1 MPPPSRGVLSR
12 RQRWKPVSGFASR
25 VYEPWERWLL
35 AAIDLPR
42 IVRRGRFQAA
52 VAAPPLDPAS
62 VRRALVLRLDRMGDL
77 LMSLPAIASLRAALP
92 HAHLTL
98 AVGQWCAQ
106 LARRAPVDAVVVW
119 SAPWVGRRAEGADS
133 LLALSHRAWALRGQR
148 LDLALD
154 LQGDVRAALLM
165 ALAGARARI
174 GYANTGGG
182 WLLTHAVPLD
192 ERVSWVEQNRMAVAR
207 AVGAPAGARPFP
219 LLTDEDRV
227 FASALLSA
235 RCGEQRPLIGLHPSG
250 GRFVKQWDLVRWARV
265 ASGLVQTF
273 GAKIVLTGSAADR
286 PLTAALASALG
297 QGAVDLAGTLDV
309 DEMLAIVGSVDLFL
323 SSDTGPM
330 HMACALG
337 TPSVSVFGPSDPARY
352 FSGGSGARGSRHV
365 VVRADLWCSP
375 CNLIRRPPRECQGAE
390 PPECLRLIS
399 AEEVL
404 DRASESLRASGYASA
419 LPHRR

>member
-1 MPPPSRGVLSR
+1 MSR

-35 AAIDLPR
+35 RALDLPTL
-42 IVRRGRFQAA
+42 VRRRTFQQA
-52 VAAPPLDPAS
+52 VTAPPIDPTS

-77 LMSLPAIASLRAALP
+77 LMSLPALASLRAALP
-92 HAHLTL
+92 HARLTL
-98 AVGQWCAQ
+98 AVGEWCAQ
-106 LARRAPVDAVVVW
+106 IARRAPVDEVVVW

-133 LLALSHRAWALRGQR
+133 LLTLGRRAWALRAQG

-165 ALAGARARI
+165 TLTGARARV
-174 GYANTGGG
+174 GYANAGGG
-182 WLLTHAVPLD
+182 WLLTHVVPLD
-192 ERVSWVEQNRMAVAR
+192 ERVSWVEQNHRAVVR
-207 AVGAPAGARPFP
+207 AVGEVAGAREMP
-219 LLTDEDRV
+219 LLTERDRG
-227 FASALLSA
+227 FASALLKE
-235 RCGEQRPLIGLHPSG
+235 RLGDHRPLVGLHASG
-250 GRFVKQWDLVRWARV
+250 GRLVKQWDLACWARV
-265 ASGLVQTF
+265 ASGLAQTF

-286 PLTAALASALG
+286 PLTGALASGLG
-297 QGAVDLAGTLDV
+297 ENAIDLAGALDV
-309 DEMLAIVGSVDLFL
+309 DEMLAVVGAVDLFL

-337 TPSVSVFGPSDPARY
+337 TPSVSLFGPSDPARY
-352 FSGGSGARGSRHV
+352 FSGGSGVSGSRHV
-365 VVRADLWCSP
+365 VVQADLWCSP

-390 PPECLRLIS
+390 PPECLRRIS

-404 DRASESLRASGYASA
+404 GRASELLRAAGYAPI